1 MKQPGEQLFEQ
12 IFGDQSFRA
21 PAQEVNLAPGDYC
34 VKCKEL
40 VAKLP
45 VIVPG
50 VLPGVDSDER
60 NLFYCNNHSC
70 EHFGVLT
77 VVIKRIK

>member
-1 MKQPGEQLFEQ
+1 MTKDGEQLFEQ
-12 IFGDQSFRA
+12 LFGDKSFKA
-21 PAQEVNLAPGDYC
+21 LTPEPKQGPGDYC
-34 VKCKEL
+34 VKCKKV

-45 VIVPG
+45 VLVPG
-50 VLPGVDSDER
+50 VLPGIDSDER
-60 NLFYCNNHSC
+60 SLFYCNNHSC